1 MVNYPINLN
10 IQTMLYKVRL
20 AGDIK
25 KLATILHTAYCTS
38 VLHSC
43 LKWPLEE
50 IYNLIF
56 EHLTYSAISVPN
68 WNTLQKYF
76 SLAHY
81 LTEMIKT
88 F

>member
-1 MVNYPINLN
+1 
-10 IQTMLYKVRL
+10 MLRGSCILPNVIYNMLWVSL
-20 AGDIK
+20 TFFYAHSQFMSTY
-25 KLATILHTAYCTS
+25 LLTI
-38 VLHSC
+38 LHSC

-76 SLAHY
+76 SLAHF